1 MVKKPQSLLYSY
13 RRQERN
19 SKVGFVLLLFIF
31 IAAVIALILL
41 WGFGKLTGMA
51 WDVLAT
57 ETPTPTN
64 TEIPTATPTLVP
76 TNTPTKVPPTATIG
90 PTATLDGPFLYIV
103 QPDEFCYDIA
113 KKFSVEDV
121 EDLIYVNEWPSG
133 QCIIN
138 VGQEIKV
145 PPPWFKRPTSTPY
158 PKDLA
163 PGTLLEYHVQ
173 SGATL
178 KSIAQYFNSTEERIV
193 LATNQYRQRNNIQPL
208 LTLNSALQIGEL
220 VIVPVNLVTP
230 TPTNTPTRT
239 VTPTP

>member
-1 MVKKPQSLLYSY
+1 MAKKPQSLLYSY
-13 RRQERN
+13 RRRERN
-19 SKVGFVLLLFIF
+19 SKVGFFVLLFIF

-41 WGFGKLTGMA
+41 WGFGKLTGKA

-76 TNTPTKVPPTATIG
+76 TNTPTEVPPTATIG

-103 QPDEFCYDIA
+103 QPDEVCYDIA

-133 QCIIN
+133 QCIIS
-138 VGQEIKV
+138 VGQEIIV
-145 PPPWFKRPTSTPY
+145 PPPWFRRPTSTPF
-158 PKDLA
+158 PKDWP
-163 PGTLLEYHVQ
+163 PGTLYEYYVQ

-178 KSIAQYFNSTEERIV
+178 KSVAQYFNSTEERIV
-193 LATNQYRQRNNIQPL
+193 LATNQYRQRNNIKPL
-208 LTLNSALQIGEL
+208 LTLNSSLQIGEL
-220 VIVPVNLVTP
+220 LIVPVNLVTP

>member
-1 MVKKPQSLLYSY
+1 MAKKPQSLLYSY

-41 WGFGKLTGMA
+41 WGFGKLIGKA